1 MDVLD
6 NKLYIYYNGKLST
19 FHSLNKKPINYKEN
33 HYKKL
38 MEGKVKETDM
48 EVIVTNNLEMMDKLL
63 EIRKLD
69 VSEIAATK
77 SAEAL
82 IAYINQSEYG
92 KWVINNF
99 AHLSAVDRIIFITGI
114 NEVLPYVGNRENF
127 ISHIKYSMKDN
138 LCQTIAF
145 DCLVN
150 DLMAY
155 STEECILSDDGYETL
170 KERYRNE
177 LDKFINEMTRQ
188 HELEEKEE
196 SERITEY
203 KKLKPADANALL
215 PIISENEL
223 PFKERDI

>member
-6 NKLYIYYNGKLST
+6 NKLYIYYNGKLTT
-19 FHSLNKKPINYKEN
+19 FHSLNNNPINYNEN

-38 MEGKVKETDM
+38 MEGKVKESDM
-48 EVIVTNNLEMMDKLL
+48 NTIVTNNLEMMDNLL
-63 EIRKLD
+63 ENRKINI
-69 VSEIAATK
+69 SETAASK

-92 KWVINNF
+92 KWVINNY
-99 AHLSAVDRIIFITGI
+99 AHLSSADRIIFIRGM
-114 NEVLPYVGNRENF
+114 NEVLPHVGNRENF
-127 ISHIKYSMKDN
+127 ISHIKFSMKDN

-155 STEECILSDDGYETL
+155 SKEECILSDNGYESL
-170 KERYRNE
+170 KERYKTDLDE
-177 LDKFINEMTRQ
+177 LINEMTRQ
-188 HELEEKEE
+188 HELEELKENK
-196 SERITEY
+196 IINGY
-203 KKLKPADANALL
+203 KKLELADTYALL
-215 PIISENEL
+215 PVVSEEEL